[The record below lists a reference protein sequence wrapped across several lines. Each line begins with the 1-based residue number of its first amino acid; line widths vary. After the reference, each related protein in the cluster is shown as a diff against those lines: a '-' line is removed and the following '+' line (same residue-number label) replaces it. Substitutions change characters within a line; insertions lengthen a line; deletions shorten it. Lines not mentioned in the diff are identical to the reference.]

1 MLVANSHVDYFEQ
14 VDKFIPERW
23 LKDNTDPKCP
33 HAKDV
38 NPFAYLPFG
47 FASRACI
54 GKRMANME
62 VEIITAR
69 ILREFKL
76 EWHQPDLKWKST
88 TINLP
93 DAPLK
98 FKIID
103 I

>member
-1 MLVANSHVDYFEQ
+1 LLVSNAHKANFEQ

-33 HAKDV
+33 HAKDTH
-38 NPFAYLPFG
+38 PFAFLPFG

-62 VEIITAR
+62 IEILVAR
-69 ILREFKL
+69 VLREFKL
-76 EWHQPDLKWKST
+76 EWNHADLKWKSV
-88 TINLP
+88 TINYP
-93 DAPLK
+93 DSPLK
-98 FKIID
+98 FKATD